1 MEGFPPHTDGGGL
14 SRRRKITLS
23 SGQNQPEDTKM
34 IQRRSLLAAGSATL
48 LAGTAQAQE
57 GWPNRPVTIL
67 IPFVAGG
74 PSDIV
79 GRVIAQRMSTAL
91 SQPVVAENRPGA
103 NGEVAARAVARAAP
117 DGHTLLVGS
126 IGVFAIN
133 AALRPNLG
141 FDPVRDFAPV
151 TLAVTTPN
159 VLVVNPQRVPVNT
172 LPELVAWLKANA
184 GKTSYSTSGVGSSDH
199 LTMELFKQETGT
211 DPTHVPYNGGAAAA
225 TDLIAGN
232 VQLSFQNLGTVAGHI
247 QGGRLKAIA
256 VTSRERHPIL
266 PTVPTAIEGGLND
279 FVVTSWQAAM
289 APAGVPGPLLA
300 RLNAE
305 ATAALKHPESVQ
317 RLEQIGFSVVAN
329 SADDYSTF
337 QRAEIAR
344 WRRVV
349 EAAGIRAE

>member
-1 MEGFPPHTDGGGL
+1 
-14 SRRRKITLS
+14 
-23 SGQNQPEDTKM
+23 M
-34 IQRRSLLAAGSATL
+34 IHRRSLLAVGSATA
-48 LAGTAQAQE
+48 LAGTARAQDN
-57 GWPNRPVTIL
+57 WPNRPVSVL
-67 IPFVAGG
+67 VPFVAGG

-79 GRVIAQRMSTAL
+79 ARIIAQRMAL
-91 SQPVVAENRPGA
+91 TVGQPVVAENRPGA

-141 FDPVRDFAPV
+141 YDPVRDFAPI

-159 VLVVNPQRVPVNT
+159 VLVVNPQRVPVST
-172 LPELVAWLKANA
+172 MAELVAWLKANV
-184 GKTSYSTSGVGSSDH
+184 GRTSYSTSGVGSSDH
-199 LTMELFKQETGT
+199 LTMELFKQVTGT
-211 DPTHVPYNGGAAAA
+211 DPTHVPYGGGAAAA

-256 VTSRERHPIL
+256 VTSRQRHPIL
-266 PTVPTAIEGGLND
+266 PEVPTAIEGGIAD
-279 FVVTSWQAAM
+279 FEVTSWQAAM
-289 APAGVPGPLLA
+289 APAGVPAPVLA

-329 SADDYSTF
+329 SAAEYGAF
-337 QRAEIAR
+337 QRAEIER

-349 EAAGIRAE
+349 QAANIRPE

>member
-1 MEGFPPHTDGGGL
+1 MFDRRTLIAGL
-14 SRRRKITLS
+14 
-23 SGQNQPEDTKM
+23 P
-34 IQRRSLLAAGSATL
+34 LAM
-48 LAGTAQAQE
+48 LARPGLAQQA
-57 GWPNRPVTIL
+57 WPYRPVSIL
-67 IPFVAGG
+67 VPFVAGG

-79 GRVIAQRMSTAL
+79 ARIIAQRMAMAIG
-91 SQPVVAENRPGA
+91 QPVVAENRPGA

-141 FDPVRDFAPV
+141 YDPVREFAPI

-172 LPELVAWLKANA
+172 LAELIAWLKANV

-199 LTMELFKQETGT
+199 LTMELFKQMTGT
-211 DPTHVPYNGGAAAA
+211 DPTHVPYGGGAAAA

-256 VTSRERHPIL
+256 VTSRARHPIL
-266 PTVPTAIEGGLND
+266 PNVPTAIEGGLAD
-279 FVVTSWQAAM
+279 FEVTSWQAAM
-289 APAGVPGPLLA
+289 APAGVPEPTLA

-305 ATAALKHPESVQ
+305 ATAALKHPESVE
-317 RLEQIGFSVVAN
+317 RLERIGFTVVAN
-329 SADDYSTF
+329 SAAEYGAF
-337 QRAEIAR
+337 QRAEIER

-349 EAAGIRAE
+349 QAANIRPE

>member
-1 MEGFPPHTDGGGL
+1 
-14 SRRRKITLS
+14 
-23 SGQNQPEDTKM
+23 M
-34 IQRRSLLAAGSATL
+34 IQRRSLLAAGPTAL
-48 LAGTAQAQE
+48 LAGTARAQY
-57 GWPNRPVTIL
+57 GWPNRPVSVL

-79 GRVIAQRMSTAL
+79 GRIIAQRMATRV
-91 SQPVVAENRPGA
+91 SQPVVVENRPGA
-103 NGEVAARAVARAAP
+103 NGEVAGRAVARAAP
-117 DGHTLLVGS
+117 DGHTILVGS

-141 FDPVRDFAPV
+141 YDPVREFAPI

-159 VLVVNPQRVPVNT
+159 VLVVNPQRVPANT
-172 LPELVAWLKANA
+172 LPELIAWLKANV

-211 DPTHVPYNGGAAAA
+211 DPTHVPYGGGAAAA

-232 VQLSFQNLGTVAGHI
+232 VQLSFQNLGTVAAHI

-256 VTSRERHPIL
+256 VTSRDRHAIL
-266 PTVPTAIEGGLND
+266 PDVPTAIEGGLRD

-289 APAGVPGPLLA
+289 APAGVPAPILT

-305 ATAALKHPESVQ
+305 AVAALKHPESVQ
-317 RLEQIGFSVVAN
+317 RLEQIGFTVVAN
-329 SADDYSTF
+329 SADEYGSF

-344 WRRVV
+344 WKRVV